1 MWASEENL
9 FPRDMGRWAGKIP
22 GRSRKP
28 HLSQPSL
35 GLPCSRGTDP
45 IQWEKEELRAS
56 PRGEVWALWGAV
68 FAENLETVG
77 PLSFTNPGNAMEQG
91 GKVGVGKVGG
101 SA

>member
-1 MWASEENL
+1 MKKTCSQETWEGGQGRLQAEVGNLTSPNPVWAFL
-9 FPRDMGRWAGKIP
+9 VW
-22 GRSRKP
+22 
-28 HLSQPSL
+28 
-35 GLPCSRGTDP
+35 SRGTDP

-56 PRGEVWALWGAV
+56 PRGEVWALRGTV
-68 FAENLETVG
+68 FAENLETAG